1 MAPTLTFTTSLDGID
16 QAALAGGFF
25 DGWVSPPSLDQHL
38 ALLRGS
44 SHVALALD
52 GDRVVGFGNALS
64 DGILSAYIPLLE
76 VLPPYRR
83 QGTGSNLVRMLLDEV
98 EQLYMVDVICDDGV
112 VPFYEALGFQRAG
125 GVVRRNYRWRSEH

>member
-1 MAPTLTFTTSLDGID
+1 MAPTLTFTTSLDGIN
-16 QAALAGGFF
+16 QAALTGGFF
-25 DGWVSPPSLDQHL
+25 DGWASPPSLEEHL
-38 ALLRGS
+38 ALLHGS

-64 DGILSAYIPLLE
+64 DGILSAYIALLE

-83 QGTGSNLVRMLLDEV
+83 QGTGSNLVRMLLEEV
-98 EQLYMVDVICDDGV
+98 EQLYMVDVICDDDV

-125 GVVRRNYRWRSEH
+125 GAVRRNYRWR

>member
-1 MAPTLTFTTSLDGID
+1 MAAALTFTTSVDGID
-16 QAALAGGFF
+16 QASLAGGFF
-25 DGWVSPPSLDQHL
+25 GGWGSPPSLDEHV

-52 GDRVVGFGNALS
+52 DDRVVGFANALS

-83 QGTGSNLVRMLLDEV
+83 QGTGS
-98 EQLYMVDVICDDGV
+98 
-112 VPFYEALGFQRAG
+112 
-125 GVVRRNYRWRSEH
+125 